1 MIVGIHQPQYLPWLG
16 IIDRVIR
23 SDIFVMLDNV
33 PYSKNYFYNRN
44 RIKTTNGW
52 CWLTVPV
59 LFKGK
64 FGTWI
69 KDVGINNKANW
80 REKHWKSI
88 LSAYNKAPFF
98 KVYKE
103 YFEEFLSKERI
114 YVSEVSIESL
124 ILTLRLFGI
133 DRKIVKA
140 SELQVKGSKEG
151 LLISICKE
159 LGADSYLSGPDG
171 IDYINLDV
179 WRANRIEVRFQSF
192 KHPKYPQLYGDF
204 IPQMSAVDLLFNC
217 GEENGLSVL
226 MDKNGELVEF
236 ILK

>member
-16 IIDRVIR
+16 IIDRVMQ

-44 RIKTTNGW
+44 RIKTANGW

-59 LFKGK
+59 LFKGR

-69 KDVGINNKANW
+69 KDIMINNRTNW

-98 KVYKE
+98 KVYKQ
-103 YFEEFLSKERI
+103 YFEEFLYKEWI
-114 YVSEVSIESL
+114 YVSEVSIRSL
-124 ILTLRLFGI
+124 ILILRLYGI
-133 DRKIVKA
+133 DKKIVKA
-140 SELQVKGSKEG
+140 SELDVKGSKEE
-151 LLISICKE
+151 LLVNICKE
-159 LGADSYLSGPDG
+159 LGADSYFSGPDG
-171 IDYINLDV
+171 KDYINLDV
-179 WRANRIEVRFQSF
+179 WRANRIEVIFQNF

-204 IPQMSAVDLLFNC
+204 ISQMSAIDFLFNC
-217 GEENGLSVL
+217 GRERGQSIL
-226 MDKNGELVEF
+226 MDKEGEKIELM
-236 ILK
+236 LK